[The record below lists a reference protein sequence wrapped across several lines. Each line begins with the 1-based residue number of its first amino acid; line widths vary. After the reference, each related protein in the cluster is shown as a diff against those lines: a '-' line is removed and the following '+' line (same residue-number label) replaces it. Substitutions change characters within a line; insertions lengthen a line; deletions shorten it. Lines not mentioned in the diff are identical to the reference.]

1 VKVTAVAYV
10 TVMGK
15 RVTDLTAE
23 ELDRLAGDAWFES
36 SSAALRAGA
45 AVVGREGS
53 KIVKTYPDGR
63 KEVLKDARPLV
74 KVEAAHSDK
83 TGSTRPRR
91 TSSRSKRARRTG

>member
-1 VKVTAVAYV
+1 
-10 TVMGK
+10 MGK

-23 ELDRLAGDAWFES
+23 ELDSLAGDAWFES

-63 KEVLKDARPLV
+63 KEVLKDARPFV
-74 KVEAAHSDK
+74 KVEADK
-83 TGSTRPRR
+83 AGSTRPRR

>member
-1 VKVTAVAYV
+1 MAYFSS
-10 TVMGK
+10 MGK

-23 ELDRLAGDAWFES
+23 ELDRLAGEAWFES

-63 KEVLKDARPLV
+63 KEILKAARPLV
-74 KVEAAHSDK
+74 KVEGPRADK
-83 TGSTRPRR
+83 SGSSRPRG
-91 TSSRSKRARRTG
+91 TSSRSKRARRAG